1 LQTQNELEM
10 QFEAVTGS
18 HQSPNVGVDSLSPMP
33 SLVSRK
39 EVQAVAASA
48 GKATYCG
55 TEPKDQDTSHHSSG
69 TTGSAV
75 PTSSDV
81 GVSQTTSI
89 PEVQEPTITSG
100 SGGAT
105 VQAYSDPGALQGIS
119 VPEVQEPTITSA
131 LGGSGTGLKRVVKE
145 ISSAANKKSKKLHV
159 VEEVECTRA
168 VSTLDSSLI
177 T

>member
-1 LQTQNELEM
+1 
-10 QFEAVTGS
+10 
-18 HQSPNVGVDSLSPMP
+18 
-33 SLVSRK
+33 
-39 EVQAVAASA
+39 
-48 GKATYCG
+48 
-55 TEPKDQDTSHHSSG
+55 
-69 TTGSAV
+69 
-75 PTSSDV
+75 
-81 GVSQTTSI
+81 
-89 PEVQEPTITSG
+89 VQEPTITSG

-105 VQAYSDPGALQGIS
+105 VQAYSDPGALQGKS

-131 LGGSGTGLKRVVKE
+131 LGESGNTGLKRVVKE